1 MRDVKKRISKNVS
14 IATSKI
20 TIAFET
26 VETFYNNMLNGKTLT
41 IVVDLWQVSIQ
52 TRDNCWLKGL
62 SNMGYFT
69 CRHQYLSSYLR

>member
-41 IVVDLWQVSIQ
+41 IVVDLWKVIS
-52 TRDNCWLKGL
+52 R
-62 SNMGYFT
+62 
-69 CRHQYLSSYLR
+69 

>member
-41 IVVDLWQVSIQ
+41 IVVDLWKVISRWVFKLEIIAGWKVYQIWATLHAVI
-52 TRDNCWLKGL
+52 NI
-62 SNMGYFT
+62 
-69 CRHQYLSSYLR
+69 